1 MLAIKCTLCLNELIY
16 RATGGG
22 QKWWDDR
29 SSSVSFRENTFLS
42 RTLTWTC
49 TLVPHLV
56 PAAPAA
62 QCWTGIQYM
71 LLMIQWICL
80 QPSGE
85 YTWSKHSHDAKID
98 YLWSGAARG
107 WGTGLGQHDYVIL
120 SLLICETGHESF
132 VSHKFNSNFE
142 AGNGPCWEIVV

>member
-1 MLAIKCTLCLNELIY
+1 MYKTQQQACTKLLSNAFQPWASSAAKYTLCLVMLAVKCTLCLNQLIF

-62 QCWTGIQYM
+62 QCWTGTQYM

-80 QPSGE
+80 QPSGV
-85 YTWSKHSHDAKID
+85 YTWSKHSHHAKIN
-98 YLWSGAARG
+98 YRWSGAVRG
-107 WGTGLGQHDYVIL
+107 
-120 SLLICETGHESF
+120 
-132 VSHKFNSNFE
+132 
-142 AGNGPCWEIVV
+142 